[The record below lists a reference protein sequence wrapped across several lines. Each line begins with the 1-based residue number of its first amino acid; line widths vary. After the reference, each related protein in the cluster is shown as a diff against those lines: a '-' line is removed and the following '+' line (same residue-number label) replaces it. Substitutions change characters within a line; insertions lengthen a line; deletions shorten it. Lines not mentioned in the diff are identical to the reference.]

1 MSNNDKPINNKQDG
15 DALFESVNPKPV
27 SFQRPPPPRV
37 PAPTQQT
44 KK

>member
-1 MSNNDKPINNKQDG
+1 MSNNNKPINDKQDG

-27 SFQRPPPPRV
+27 SFQRPAPPKV
-37 PAPTQQT
+37 PAQTSQT